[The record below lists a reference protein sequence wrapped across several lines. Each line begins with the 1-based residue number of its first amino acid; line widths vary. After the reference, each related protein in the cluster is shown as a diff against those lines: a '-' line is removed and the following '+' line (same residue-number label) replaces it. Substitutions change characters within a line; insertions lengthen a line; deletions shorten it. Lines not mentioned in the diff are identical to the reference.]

1 MAALFGSYPSIGKRR
16 NKMMRRDFLQVL
28 EHDLSSLPV
37 QAREEALAFFTEY
50 LAEVGESVML
60 LLNLVIPTKLLK
72 TCYQR

>member
-16 NKMMRRDFLQVL
+16 NKMMRQDFLQVL

-50 LAEVGESVML
+50 LAEVGESSDALAV
-60 LLNLVIPTKLLK
+60 PTKLLK